1 MTQNHLEAL
10 PSAAASSLLD
20 RRSFLRASAIAGV
33 AAIMRPKALV
43 SQAAAPVDRVAQM
56 RQSSANVPIKVTP
69 LRDNL
74 FLLQGAGGNMVAQT
88 GPDGQLLIDTSFSP
102 AVPRIR
108 EALASLSKD
117 PLDAIINTHWHFDHT
132 DGNEGLHAPGVSI
145 LAHTNTRE
153 RLATPQ
159 VMRLMDLHF
168 PASPAKALPTLTFDH
183 EFTAYHNGD
192 QIDMAHLDPAHT
204 DTDIY
209 IHFTKGDVLHVGDI
223 WFNGFYPLIDDSS
236 GGRISG
242 MVAASEQA
250 LALVGPQT
258 KIVPGHG
265 PLGDKAGLQS
275 YRDMLATVRDR
286 VAKLKSSGSSL
297 EQAVAQKPT
306 ADLDNTWGHG
316 SMTPDV
322 FVAQVYRTL

>member
-1 MTQNHLEAL
+1 MKNHLEAF
-10 PSAAASSLLD
+10 PPAADSSLLN
-20 RRSFLRASAIAGV
+20 RRSFLRAGAFTG
-33 AAIMRPKALV
+33 AALTLRPAALL

-56 RQSSANVPIKVTP
+56 RQSADNVPIKVTP

-108 EALASLSKD
+108 EALATLSKD
-117 PLDAIINTHWHFDHT
+117 PLTILVNTHWHFDHT

-145 LAHTNTRE
+145 LAHANTRE

-159 VMRLMDLHF
+159 VIRLLDLHF
-168 PASPAKALPTLTFDH
+168 PASPAKALPTQTFDR
-183 EFTAYHNGD
+183 EFAVYQDGD
-192 QIDMAHLDPAHT
+192 QINLAHFDPAHT

-209 IHFTKGDVLHVGDI
+209 IHFTKGDLLHVGDI

-236 GGRISG
+236 GGRING
-242 MVAASEQA
+242 MVAACERSLA
-250 LALVGPQT
+250 LAGPQT

-265 PLGDKAGLQS
+265 PLGDKASLQS

-286 VAKLKSSGSSL
+286 VSKLKSSGSSL
-297 EQAVAQKPT
+297 EEAVAKKPT
-306 ADLDNTWGHG
+306 ADLDSTWGHG
-316 SMTPDV
+316 SMTPEV
-322 FVAQVYRTL
+322 FTAQVYRTL